1 MILRN
6 YSRFLQ
12 KILFDFGAFDDT
24 TGAKVYVDIFAK
36 AVTKT
41 K

>member
-12 KILFDFGAFDDT
+12 EILFDFGAFDDT
-24 TGAKVYVDIFAK
+24 TRTKVYVDVFAEATMK
-36 AVTKT
+36 IK
-41 K
+41 